1 MLENKFSNF
10 SIKYREPVNEDN
22 YYKNYIVFIS
32 DELDYEIRIQN
43 YFLCLD
49 MAKQITSDNE
59 EVVKAGLKWYKED
72 IIRHANNLTLK

>member
-1 MLENKFSNF
+1 MIENRFSNF

-22 YYKNYIVFIS
+22 YYKNYIVFVS
-32 DELDYEIRIQN
+32 DELDYEVQIQN

-72 IIRHANNLTLK
+72 IIRHTNNLTLK

>member
-1 MLENKFSNF
+1 MLENRFSNF

-22 YYKNYIVFIS
+22 YYKNYIVFVS
-32 DELDYEIRIQN
+32 DELDYEVRIQN

-59 EVVKAGLKWYKED
+59 EIVKAGLKWYKEE
-72 IIRHANNLTLK
+72 IINHANKITLK